1 MAGNESDLPFGDAFS
16 PAQLDTEAGEYTKLA
31 AVLELVGEHEGEEAE
46 FKSVVAERF
55 FESSRNPEERARLV
69 VLGLKNQGYQ
79 LVTDDFRFTDLGERL
94 YELRDDEDQLY
105 REFAR
110 HILLNLHGRQVID
123 IIRDLQSSG
132 QDTTADEIK
141 DALGRYYD
149 IRIGETSN
157 HWSQM
162 RGWLAEAE
170 ILNTGSP
177 HYDINTSKLNEILGL
192 TAGELDALEGLTG
205 EQRAFL
211 RAFAIIDPDEAI
223 ENTDVRTLATNIHDR
238 NIPQGK
244 ITEKILDPLA
254 AAGYLEITS
263 QRGSPNLIEPTEAF
277 DAEVLEPILKQYTE
291 RTGIPRE
298 ALRLNFTEL
307 ENALDGGSSSERQ
320 TGLIALAVR
329 LGRQLGLEYVGRR
342 TDDSGASEAT
352 TDVIMDDANLTLTR
366 WLIHCSASRSKVTPT
381 QIASVTTT
389 ARLTNANTI
398 LYVTRSGF
406 REDATQM
413 AARIMQ
419 NEPYTILT
427 LSEQPDPAYDENP
440 ASLSEAL
447 EGQLHSIRRTKEIP
461 DDGPFRGRSFG
472 IEEDS
477 GGSQKMIQ
485 GFEDDFER
493 FQESESEKRDL
504 TDFTG

>member
-1 MAGNESDLPFGDAFS
+1 MSGNESDLPFGDAFS
-16 PAQLDTEAGEYTKLA
+16 PAQLDTDTGGYTKLA
-31 AVLELVGEHEGEEAE
+31 AVLDLVAEHEGEEAE

-55 FESSRNPEERARLV
+55 FEDSGTSDERARLV
-69 VLGLKNQGYQ
+69 VLGLKDQGYQ
-79 LVTDDFRFTDLGERL
+79 LVTDDFYFTDLGERL
-94 YELRDDEDQLY
+94 YDLRDDEDQLY

-110 HILLNLHGRQVID
+110 HILLNLHGRQVVD
-123 IIRDLQSSG
+123 IIRDLKSAG
-132 QDTTADEIK
+132 QDTTADDIK
-141 DALGRYYD
+141 DALNRYYD
-149 IRIGETSN
+149 IRVGETSN

-162 RGWLAEAE
+162 RGWLAEAG

-177 HYDINTSKLNEILGL
+177 YYEINTSRLNEILGL
-192 TAGELDALEGLTG
+192 TAEELEALEGLTD

-211 RAFAIIDPDEAI
+211 RALAVINPDEAI
-223 ENTDVRTLATNIHDR
+223 ENTEVRKLATNIHDQD
-238 NIPQGK
+238 IPQAK
-244 ITEKILDPLA
+244 ITENILDPLA
-254 AAGYLEITS
+254 AVGYLEVTS

-277 DAEVLEPILKQYTE
+277 SAEVLEPILEQYAD

-307 ENALDGGSSSERQ
+307 KNALDGGSSSEEE
-320 TGLIALAVR
+320 TALTALGVR
-329 LGRQLGLEYVGRR
+329 VGRQLGLEYVGRR
-342 TDDSGASEAT
+342 TDDSGTSEAT

-398 LYVTRSGF
+398 LYVAQSGF

-419 NEPYTILT
+419 NEPYTLLT
-427 LSEQPDPAYDENP
+427 LKEQPDPEYDENP
-440 ASLSEAL
+440 AALNEAL
-447 EGQLHSIRRTKEIP
+447 ARQLHSIRRTKEIP
-461 DDGPFRGRSFG
+461 NDGPFRGRSFG
-472 IEEDS
+472 IEEDTETTQS
-477 GGSQKMIQ
+477 MVQ

-493 FQESESEKRDL
+493 FQESESEPRNL